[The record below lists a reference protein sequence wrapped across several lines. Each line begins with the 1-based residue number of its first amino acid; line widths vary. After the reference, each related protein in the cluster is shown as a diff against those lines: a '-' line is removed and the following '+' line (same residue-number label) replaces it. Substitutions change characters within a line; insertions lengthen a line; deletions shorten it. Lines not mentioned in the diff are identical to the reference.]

1 MLEFIANRI
10 GMALLEY
17 SLPTAIPINSS
28 VHEGEA
34 VTHAES
40 FVASA
45 AWLLPVAGA
54 AVRAAAGASDQV
66 DAIHP
71 DIVP

>member
-45 AWLLPVAGA
+45 AWLLP
-54 AVRAAAGASDQV
+54 AAGASDQV
-66 DAIHP
+66 EAIHP
-71 DIVP
+71 GHIR